1 MQVDVAFNGV
11 DAVRM
16 ARAGDYDL
24 ILMDIQMPEMDG
36 LAATRE
42 IRLDPRLRT
51 LPIVAMTAHALASD
65 RAQSRQAGMNDHVVK
80 PIDPDLLFCTLL
92 KWIDPVRL
100 KGRPVPQ
107 AIGAATYAPSAP
119 SAMQQESG
127 RPLPAVPGID
137 WRMALENVDGQR
149 SRLEKRAGSF
159 IREYA
164 SAPRILRDALQAGD
178 HPRLQA
184 LAHNLKSSAA
194 YVGAFELSSA
204 AARLEQDLRAGQFD
218 RVGVQ
223 VPVLVNAAD
232 TVLSGLAQMAA
243 LALPQAGDP
252 EALSLV
258 IARLDNYLRTDDARA
273 EDALAQ
279 LELLLGAGAHADP
292 VEQALGAVRR
302 AVAEIEYAAAL
313 GPLAALGAQLDLS
326 LEETR

>member
-1 MQVDVAFNGV
+1 
-11 DAVRM
+11 
-16 ARAGDYDL
+16 
-24 ILMDIQMPEMDG
+24 
-36 LAATRE
+36 
-42 IRLDPRLRT
+42 
-51 LPIVAMTAHALASD
+51 
-65 RAQSRQAGMNDHVVK
+65 
-80 PIDPDLLFCTLL
+80 
-92 KWIDPVRL
+92 
-100 KGRPVPQ
+100 
-107 AIGAATYAPSAP
+107 
-119 SAMQQESG
+119 
-127 RPLPAVPGID
+127 
-137 WRMALENVDGQR
+137 MALENVDGQR
-149 SRLEKRAGSF
+149 GRLEKRAGSF

-164 SAPRILRDALQAGD
+164 SAPHILREALQAGD
-178 HPRLQA
+178 HARLQA

-223 VPVLVNAAD
+223 VPALVNAAD

-258 IARLDNYLRTDDARA
+258 IARLDGYLRTDDARA

-279 LELLLGAGAHADP
+279 LESLLGAGAHADP

-313 GPLAALGAQLDLS
+313 GPLAALSAQLDLS

>member
-1 MQVDVAFNGV
+1 
-11 DAVRM
+11 
-16 ARAGDYDL
+16 
-24 ILMDIQMPEMDG
+24 
-36 LAATRE
+36 
-42 IRLDPRLRT
+42 

-107 AIGAATYAPSAP
+107 AIRPARSAP
-119 SAMQQESG
+119 SAMQQVSG

-164 SAPRILRDALQAGD
+164 SAPRILREALQAGD

-194 YVGAFELSSA
+194 YVGAFELSST

-223 VPVLVNAAD
+223 VPALVNAAD

-243 LALPQAGDP
+243 LALPQAGAP

-258 IARLDNYLRTDDARA
+258 IARLDGYLRSDDARA

-279 LELLLGAGAHADP
+279 LESLLGAGKHADP

-313 GPLAALGAQLDLS
+313 GPLTALGAQLDPS
-326 LEETR
+326 LEESR

>member
-1 MQVDVAFNGV
+1 
-11 DAVRM
+11 
-16 ARAGDYDL
+16 
-24 ILMDIQMPEMDG
+24 
-36 LAATRE
+36 
-42 IRLDPRLRT
+42 
-51 LPIVAMTAHALASD
+51 
-65 RAQSRQAGMNDHVVK
+65 MNDHVAK

-100 KGRPVPQ
+100 NGRPVPQ
-107 AIGAATYAPSAP
+107 SVRPASSAP
-119 SAMQQESG
+119 SSTAHAAG

-159 IREYA
+159 VREYA
-164 SAPRILRDALQAGD
+164 SAPRILREALQAGD

-194 YVGAFELSSA
+194 YVGAFELSTV
-204 AARLEQDLRAGQFD
+204 AARLEQDLRAGLFD
-218 RVGVQ
+218 RVGIQ
-223 VPVLVNAAD
+223 VPSLVNAAD

-258 IARLDNYLRTDDARA
+258 IARLDGYLRTDDARA

-279 LELLLGAGAHADP
+279 LESLLGTGAHADS

-313 GPLAALGAQLDLS
+313 GPLAALGAQLDPS
-326 LEETR
+326 LEGSQ